1 MRSLIKTLG
10 ATLSQAKGA
19 RGFTLLELMLVVA
32 MIAILS
38 AAVITA
44 INPVAQLANTRNAQR
59 KVDINTI
66 LSAVYQYTVDN
77 NGALPA
83 TIASSTCA
91 STDEICATG
100 ASSCTGL
107 VDLSVLTNSQKYLV
121 SIPIDPSGATTTYG
135 TGYRISKNSYGRI
148 TVCAAGAE
156 SISGTPQVITVT
168 R

>member
-1 MRSLIKTLG
+1 MRSFIKRSSVVVRQG
-10 ATLSQAKGA
+10 KGA
-19 RGFTLLELMLVVA
+19 RGFTILELMLVVA

-91 STDEICATG
+91 SGDEICATG
-100 ASSCTGL
+100 APNCAGL
-107 VDLSVLTNSQKYLV
+107 VDLSVLTDSQKYLV
-121 SIPIDPSGATTTYG
+121 SVPIDPSGATTTNG
-135 TGYRISKNSYGRI
+135 TGYRISKNSFGRI

-156 SISGTPQVITVT
+156 SISGTPQIITVT